1 MQLSHPKLSV
11 PLNIT
16 IEIGESATAESAEVE
31 YLDGSAFEI
40 ARPHSYYEG
49 YTGYD
54 PGFLGPELPLPEL
67 SGEQRRNAAKINDAP
82 PGEDPTV
89 LPYTHFSIV
98 VNRRRQL
105 AYYTVVNIDG
115 SKSADFERRADKWYL
130 DPRIA
135 ESEQIGESL
144 YRRNALDRGHLV
156 RRLDPVWGDDLSRA
170 NDDTFHFTNCAPQHE
185 KFNQGKE
192 LWQGLEN
199 FILDNADLTDK
210 KITVFSGPVMTDDDP
225 LYKGARLPL
234 AFWKV
239 IGYCKPG
246 GALAVS
252 AYVLEQTQLIEDMLT
267 VEAVFDAGTYRISL
281 AQLRER
287 TGLDFQYLEPHE
299 TPLTADGLE
308 ARVDRVLLH
317 DDYSNLVL

>member
-1 MQLSHPKLSV
+1 MQSRHKLSV

-16 IEIGESATAESAEVE
+16 VEVGASAAAETAQVA
-31 YLDGSAFEI
+31 YLDGAPLEI
-40 ARPHSYYEG
+40 ARPRSYYEG

-54 PGFLGPELPLPEL
+54 PEFLGPGLPLPEL
-67 SGEQRRNAAKINDAP
+67 SDEQRRNAAKVNNAP
-82 PGEDPTV
+82 PGGDPTV

-105 AYYTVVNIDG
+105 AYYAVVNIDG
-115 SKSADFERRADKWYL
+115 SRSAGFERQADKWFF
-130 DPRIA
+130 DSRIA

-156 RRLDPVWGDDLSRA
+156 RRLDPVWGDDLARA

-185 KFNQGKE
+185 KFNQGTE
-192 LWQGLEN
+192 LWLGLEN
-199 FILDNADLTDK
+199 FILENADLTDK
-210 KITVFSGPVMTDDDP
+210 KMTVFTGPVMTDDDP

-239 IGYCKPG
+239 VGYCKPD
-246 GALAVS
+246 GALRVS
-252 AYVLEQTQLIEDMLT
+252 AYMLEQTQLIEDMLPF
-267 VEAVFDAGTYRISL
+267 EALFDAGTYRISL
-281 AQLRER
+281 EQLRER
-287 TGLDFQYLEPHE
+287 AGLDFQYLEPHE
-299 TPLTADGLE
+299 TPLTSDGLE
-308 ARVDRVLLH
+308 ARVRGVPLK

>member
-1 MQLSHPKLSV
+1 MQPRPKVTV

-16 IEIGESATAESAEVE
+16 IEVEESATAETAQVA
-31 YLDGSAFEI
+31 YLDGSALEI
-40 ARPHSYYEG
+40 ARPHSYYDG

-67 SGEQRRNAAKINDAP
+67 SDEQRRNAAKINDAP
-82 PGEDPTV
+82 SGRDPTV
-89 LPYTHFSIV
+89 LPYTHFSVV

-115 SKSADFERRADKWYL
+115 GKSVAFQRQADKWYF

-156 RRLDPVWGDDLSRA
+156 RRLDPVWGNDLARA

-199 FILDNADLTDK
+199 FILENADLTDK
-210 KITVFSGPVMTDDDP
+210 KITVFTGPVMADDDP

-234 AFWKV
+234 AYWK
-239 IGYCKPG
+239 IIAYCKPG

-252 AYVLEQTQLIEDMLT
+252 AYMLEQTQLIEDMLPF
-267 VEAVFDAGTYRISL
+267 EAVFDAGTYRVSL
-281 AQLRER
+281 AELRDR
-287 TGLDFQYLEPHE
+287 TGLDFRYLEPHE
-299 TPLTADGLE
+299 TPLTSDGLE
-308 ARVDRVLLH
+308 ARAGRVPLQS
-317 DDYSNLVL
+317 DYSNLVL

>member
-1 MQLSHPKLSV
+1 MQPRHKLSV

-16 IEIGESATAESAEVE
+16 IEVGASATAETAQAA
-31 YLDGSAFEI
+31 YLDGAPLEI
-40 ARPHSYYEG
+40 ARPRSYYEG

-54 PGFLGPELPLPEL
+54 PEFLGPELPLPEL
-67 SGEQRRNAAKINDAP
+67 SDEQRRNAAKIDNAP
-82 PGEDPTV
+82 PGGDPTV

-115 SKSADFERRADKWYL
+115 SRSVDFERQADKWYF
-130 DPRIA
+130 DSRIA

-156 RRLDPVWGDDLSRA
+156 RRLDPVWGDDLARA

-185 KFNQGKE
+185 KFNQGTE
-192 LWQGLEN
+192 LWLGLEN
-199 FILDNADLTDK
+199 FVLENADLADK
-210 KITVFSGPVMTDDDP
+210 KMTVFTGPVMTDDDP

-239 IGYCKPG
+239 VGYCKPD
-246 GALAVS
+246 GALRVS
-252 AYVLEQTQLIEDMLT
+252 AYLLEQTQLIEDMLPF
-267 VEAVFDAGTYRISL
+267 EAVFDAGTYRISL
-281 AQLRER
+281 ERLRER
-287 TGLDFQYLEPHE
+287 AGLDFQYLEPHE
-299 TPLTADGLE
+299 TPLASGRLE
-308 ARVDRVLLH
+308 ARAHSVPLK